1 MAFQLA
7 RRIQIMVLMMPA
19 WPESGF
25 GNEPPG
31 WAMGRQLAG
40 RRDVSWRGGLGR
52 QRWAAAGRG
61 RLDGMSTVG
70 GRGWGRRR
78 EGYAGRWEVK
88 LDNIAALAAE
98 REQLARTPEGGSRGG
113 GFGVAPG

>member
-7 RRIQIMVLMMPA
+7 RRIQIMVLMVPA

-40 RRDVSWRGGLGR
+40 RRDVSWRGDGTSAGGVDWDVNGGR
-52 QRWAAAGRG
+52 QQGGVGWMGCQRWAAGG
-61 RLDGMSTVG
+61 GVG
-70 GRGWGRRR
+70 G
-78 EGYAGRWEVK
+78 
-88 LDNIAALAAE
+88 E
-98 REQLARTPEGGSRGG
+98 RDMPGG
-113 GFGVAPG
+113 GR